1 MWKKR
6 CLIRTALT
14 QSDSVESDG
23 TNLDLRTRWPKSS
36 DLDLATHHTRVNT
49 QQQAAVS
56 HRAGLGCLLK
66 TVTSSARAHLFEA
79 SAGSD
84 A

>member
-14 QSDSVESDG
+14 QSDSAESDG

-56 HRAGLGCLLK
+56 HRAGLECLLK

-79 SAGSD
+79 NAGSD